1 MMLTVSAAGLAGTTF
16 APSTNTAL
24 LSFEETRIWAIAPT
38 QSNGIMVSAKQSF
51 AVSQQTL
58 LMTPPL
64 LGSIVAKRQSHRAAS
79 SSVNTNTNS
88 EGLLPDP

>member
-16 APSTNTAL
+16 APSTNMAL
-24 LSFEETRIWAIAPT
+24 LSFEETRIWAMAPT

-58 LMTPPL
+58 LMTSPL
-64 LGSIVAKRQSHRAAS
+64 LGSICCKALVAPSRIQQRQH
-79 SSVNTNTNS
+79 
-88 EGLLPDP
+88 